1 MKGRFAVLC
10 ILMLVILIAPVAILR
25 FREDYKIA
33 YLDAT
38 EVNALIHDCAD
49 RWDDINSNA
58 SEGNART
65 ASIYGF
71 EYEVMDND
79 GNIVLYTQHDMPK
92 DLGRAT
98 TLRYTIRDIIKD
110 GEVVGKLLIAN
121 DYEHIK
127 SDAYVSYRMR
137 YLVCVLVEAVI
148 IALFLVWVYFYI
160 VRPFDRMKD
169 FAADVASGDLDAP
182 LTMDRGNLFGA
193 FTESFDIMRI
203 ELADARQKEYEAQR
217 SKVELVAQ
225 LSHDIKT
232 PVASIKAMGELLGAV
247 NTDPKQKTKL
257 DSIVGKADQIDVLV
271 SDLFATSLTDLDQL
285 EVNCSEQESRVLD
298 KIIKEADHN
307 EYVVGGEVT
316 ECLIVCDP
324 VRTTQVIN
332 NIIHNSYKYADTSIY
347 LDSRTE
353 GDSLI
358 LSLTDRGGGVS
369 EEDLPMVT
377 KKFRRGANAKEKQ
390 GAGLGLAI
398 ASELMEKMGGSLEC
412 SNADG
417 GFRVTL
423 QFRLADSSEEE

>member
-1 MKGRFAVLC
+1 MKGRFAFLC
-10 ILMLVILIAPVAILR
+10 ILMLIVLIAPVAVLR

-38 EVNALIHDCAD
+38 QVNAVIHDCAN
-49 RWDDINSNA
+49 RWDEIEANA
-58 SEGNART
+58 AEGRSRT
-65 ASIYGF
+65 ASIYDF
-71 EYEVMDND
+71 EYEVMDNE
-79 GNIVLYTQHDMPK
+79 GNIVLYTEKDMPK

-98 TLRYTIRDIIKD
+98 TLRYTIRDIEKD
-110 GEVVGKLLIAN
+110 GVVVGKLLIAN
-121 DYEHIK
+121 NYETIK
-127 SDAYVSYRMR
+127 SEAYVSYRMR
-137 YLVCVLVEAVI
+137 YLICVIIEAVI
-148 IALFLVWVYFYI
+148 ITLFLIWVYIYI

-169 FAADVASGDLDAP
+169 FAADVASGNLDAP

-193 FTESFDIMRI
+193 FTESFDIMRV

-271 SDLFATSLTDLDQL
+271 SDLFATTLTDLDQL
-285 EVNCSEQESRVLD
+285 EVETSEQESKVLD
-298 KIIKEADHN
+298 KIIREADHN

-316 ECLIVCDP
+316 ECLIECDV

-347 LDSRTE
+347 LESHTE
-353 GDSLI
+353 RDALVV
-358 LSLTDRGGGVS
+358 SLTDRGGGVS

-423 QFRLADSSEEE
+423 MFKLADS

>member
-1 MKGRFAVLC
+1 MKGRFAFLC
-10 ILMLVILIAPVAILR
+10 ILMLIVLILPVAILR
-25 FREDYKIA
+25 FNEDYKIA
-33 YLDAT
+33 YLDAS
-38 EVNALIHDCAD
+38 EVNALLHDCAD
-49 RWDDINSNA
+49 RWDDINSDA
-58 SEGNART
+58 LEGNSRT
-65 ASIYGF
+65 ISTCDF
-71 EYEVMDND
+71 EYEVMDNE
-79 GNIVLYTQHDMPK
+79 GNVLLYTQNDMPK

-98 TLRYTIRDIIKD
+98 TLRYTIRDIVKD

-137 YLVCVLVEAVI
+137 YLICALVEAVI
-148 IALFLVWVYFYI
+148 ITIFLIWVYFFI

-193 FTESFDIMRI
+193 FTESFDIMRV

-247 NTDPKQKTKL
+247 NTDPRQKTKL

-271 SDLFATSLTDLDQL
+271 SDLFATTLKDLDQL
-285 EVNCSEQESRVLD
+285 EVDPTVQES
-298 KIIKEADHN
+298 KIIEKIIREADHN
-307 EYVVGGEVT
+307 DYVIGNEIP
-316 ECLIVCDP
+316 ECLIVCDA
-324 VRTTQVIN
+324 VRLTQVIN
-332 NIIHNSYKYADTSIY
+332 NIINNSYKYADTSIY
-347 LDSRTE
+347 VDSRTE
-353 GDSLI
+353 RDSLV

-423 QFRLADSSEEE
+423 MFKLADSSDAE

>member
-1 MKGRFAVLC
+1 MKGRFAFLC
-10 ILMLVILIAPVAILR
+10 ILMLIVLILPVAILR
-25 FREDYKIA
+25 FNEDYKIA
-33 YLDAT
+33 YLDAS
-38 EVNALIHDCAD
+38 EVNALLHDCAD
-49 RWDDINSNA
+49 RWDDINSDA
-58 SEGNART
+58 SKGNSRT
-65 ASIYGF
+65 ISTCGF
-71 EYEVMDND
+71 EYEVMDNE
-79 GNIVLYTQHDMPK
+79 GNVLLYTQNDMPK

-98 TLRYTIRDIIKD
+98 TLRYTIRDIVKD

-127 SDAYVSYRMR
+127 SDAYVSYRLR
-137 YLVCVLVEAVI
+137 YLICALVEAVI
-148 IALFLVWVYFYI
+148 ITIFLIWVYFFI

-193 FTESFDIMRI
+193 FTESFDIMRV

-247 NTDPKQKTKL
+247 NTDPRQKTKL

-271 SDLFATSLTDLDQL
+271 SDLFATTLTDLDQL
-285 EVNCSEQESRVLD
+285 EVETSEQESKILD
-298 KIIKEADHN
+298 KLIREADHN
-307 EYVVGGEVT
+307 EYVVGEEVP
-316 ECLIVCDP
+316 ECLIECDI

-347 LDSRTE
+347 LESHTE
-353 GDSLI
+353 RDSLV

-377 KKFRRGANAKEKQ
+377 KKFRRGSNAKEKQ

-423 QFRLADSSEEE
+423 MFKLADSSDVE